1 MFGVGIRVY
10 RGQESQRCP
19 FLTRSGAFYCVSAGN
34 LPATHSVQILIYLLC
49 NILFTEASFD
59 LCTFHL
65 IFLSIYFSPILFNHV
80 IFLRLS
86 TSLQVQVQDNSRH
99 GYRRN
104 DESKRKEVGPTQS
117 ERENSG
123 RHARE
128 RERERTHGSR
138 GACQAAGGCDSRG
151 FPREA
156 DTE

>member
-80 IFLRLS
+80 IFKYKS
-86 TSLQVQVQDNSRH
+86 KTIADMVTDGMMN
-99 GYRRN
+99 RN
-104 DESKRKEVGPTQS
+104 ERK
-117 ERENSG
+117 
-123 RHARE
+123 
-128 RERERTHGSR
+128 
-138 GACQAAGGCDSRG
+138 
-151 FPREA
+151 
-156 DTE
+156 